1 MASVPTDRERLRDDP
16 VAELLRSV
24 VADIRL
30 MVQREAEL
38 ARLELK
44 EKGSRMAIAGELVAG
59 ALAVGLFAL
68 GTLVAAAV
76 LGLAI
81 VLPAWASALSVGTL
95 LVVVAAV
102 LFLVGRERMRSVGSL
117 APTETIETV
126 REDVAWMRRETERMR
141 SIE

>member
-1 MASVPTDRERLRDDP
+1 MASIPTDQERLRDDP

-44 EKGSRMAIAGELVAG
+44 EKGSSLAIAGELVAG

-81 VLPAWASALSVGTL
+81 VLPAWASALIVGTL

>member
-30 MVQREAEL
+30 MLQREAEL

-44 EKGSRMAIAGELVAG
+44 EKGSSLAIAGELVAG

-81 VLPAWASALSVGTL
+81 VVPAWASALIVGTL

>member
-1 MASVPTDRERLRDDP
+1 MASVPTDQERLRDDP

-30 MVQREAEL
+30 MLQREAEL

-81 VLPAWASALSVGTL
+81 VVPAWASALIVGTL
-95 LVVVAAV
+95 LAVVAAV

>member
-81 VLPAWASALSVGTL
+81 VLPAWASALIVGTL

>member
-44 EKGSRMAIAGELVAG
+44 EKGSRLAIAGELVAG

-81 VLPAWASALSVGTL
+81 VLPAWASALIVGTL